1 MDVGPG
7 KPHKTRRQRRQDK
20 FLRTAVD
27 PSGEL
32 TPELPLGFNLPT
44 DVVQMQQG
52 DASLVPCFQKAL
64 EARNAQIRQDGGSEG
79 RFFEQNGV
87 LYQQI
92 GQVKQLVVPQT
103 ARETVLVL
111 GHSVPWAG
119 HLGKH
124 KTIARIQRNFY
135 WPGLRAEVGP
145 QFCRSCPQC
154 QRTAPKGPARVPLQP
169 LPIIGTP
176 FDRLGMDIV
185 GPVERSKSGYCFMLV
200 ITDYATRYPEVFP
213 LKSIIAKSVA
223 FCLVQF
229 FSRVGFPREI
239 LTDQG
244 TNFMSKLLKEVY
256 QLLGI
261 RSLRTTP
268 YHPQTDGLTE
278 RFNQTLKQMLRKF
291 VDDTGSDWDQWLP
304 YLLFAYREVTQASSG
319 FSPFELLYGHEVRGP
334 LTLLKDIWEGDQG
347 RGGAVNVVSH
357 VVQMRERLEKMSSL
371 AQHHMVEAQ
380 RYQKTWYDKSARE
393 RSFDIG
399 QKVLVMLPTTESKLL
414 AKWQGPFDVKERLG
428 PTTYKISTPGQG
440 RSTRVLHVNL
450 LKEWTSRPGTE
461 VLLIR
466 RVEEEDDVE
475 DQYLPV
481 PTLPVLDLDHF
492 GEAQESQVRALCDPE
507 MFQENP
513 GLTNVVEHD
522 IVLKEDAPVRR
533 MSYRI
538 PERLQV
544 SLKEE
549 VDLMLSLGVIEASKS
564 EWCNPIVL
572 VPKKDGTTRF
582 CMDFRYLNSVS
593 KFDSYPTPR
602 IDDLIDRLGKAKY
615 LTTIDL
621 CKGYWQVPLTL
632 RSRELTAFRT
642 PWGLYQFTVLP
653 FGLH

>member
-1 MDVGPG
+1 
-7 KPHKTRRQRRQDK
+7 
-20 FLRTAVD
+20 
-27 PSGEL
+27 
-32 TPELPLGFNLPT
+32 
-44 DVVQMQQG
+44 
-52 DASLVPCFQKAL
+52 
-64 EARNAQIRQDGGSEG
+64 
-79 RFFEQNGV
+79 
-87 LYQQI
+87 
-92 GQVKQLVVPQT
+92 
-103 ARETVLVL
+103 
-111 GHSVPWAG
+111 
-119 HLGKH
+119 
-124 KTIARIQRNFY
+124 
-135 WPGLRAEVGP
+135 
-145 QFCRSCPQC
+145 
-154 QRTAPKGPARVPLQP
+154 
-169 LPIIGTP
+169 
-176 FDRLGMDIV
+176 MDIV
-185 GPVERSKSGYCFMLV
+185 GPVERSKSGYRFMLV

-304 YLLFAYREVTQASSG
+304 YLIFAYREVPQASSG

-481 PTLPVLDLDHF
+481 PTLPVLDLDHL